1 MNNLSLT
8 VTMPED
14 TTREE
19 AVALADEVMERVMSV
34 DNIDAAGFMMG
45 SGSMGG
51 LSMTSTDNGDYDVT
65 GYLTMPEGTFGS
77 DAGKEI
83 EALCADLP
91 CEVTTTGVMSGMMS
105 YMTGSGV
112 SLQVYGDDM
121 EGLQTAAGAL
131 GRRIA
136 EVEGIEDVSDGLE
149 DAAPRPAGGGGS

>member
-1 MNNLSLT
+1 
-8 VTMPED
+8 
-14 TTREE
+14 
-19 AVALADEVMERVMSV
+19 
-34 DNIDAAGFMMG
+34 MG

-112 SLQVYGDDM
+112 SL
-121 EGLQTAAGAL
+121 
-131 GRRIA
+131 
-136 EVEGIEDVSDGLE
+136 
-149 DAAPRPAGGGGS
+149 